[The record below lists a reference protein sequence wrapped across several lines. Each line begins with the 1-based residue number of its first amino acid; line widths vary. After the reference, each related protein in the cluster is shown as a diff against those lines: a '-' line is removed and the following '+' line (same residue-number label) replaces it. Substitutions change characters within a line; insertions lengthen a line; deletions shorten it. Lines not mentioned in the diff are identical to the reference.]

1 MKTKAKKVVTGI
13 VVTFLLLLAGA
24 AVWFFQFT
32 KNGYILTVPYRSYFE
47 QIAENV
53 YVNKDNAMS
62 KDEILNLIHEAE
74 DRDRD
79 FYGELTYASDT
90 TIILNDNEKIQPKL
104 GGGKDTYTFLFPKKH
119 DYTCLSNEYFNLD
132 IVAHEITHTE
142 LHARLTKEA
151 RSAIP
156 IWFDEG
162 LATQNDYRERYS
174 LESWIEKTD
183 NGKNVPALED
193 IDEPREFHCEEESER
208 QFHYIIAKH
217 EVGLWMEAHH
227 REGLMDLIDRL
238 NKGEDFNNVYGI

>member
-13 VVTFLLLLAGA
+13 VVTFLILLAGA
-24 AVWFFQFT
+24 TVCFFQFT

-74 DRDRD
+74 NRDRD

-104 GGGKDTYTFLFPKKH
+104 GGGKDTLTYIFPKRH

-132 IVAHEITHTE
+132 IIAHEITHAE

-151 RSAIP
+151 RSALP

-193 IDEPREFHCEEESER
+193 IDEARE
-208 QFHYIIAKH
+208 FHYIIAKH

-227 REGLMDLIDRL
+227 REGLVDLIDRL